1 MKGQSKPGLLQDA
14 DKPFPAVSYGD
25 FDHTCLFGRTV
36 VVMETKAGRIQCS
49 KHFSF
54 LKGFQMICSKAVIF
68 LQ

>member
-1 MKGQSKPGLLQDA
+1 MRRRPKLGILPDA
-14 DKPFPAVSYGD
+14 DKPFPAASYGD

-54 LKGFQMICSKAVIF
+54 LKGFQIIRSKTVIF